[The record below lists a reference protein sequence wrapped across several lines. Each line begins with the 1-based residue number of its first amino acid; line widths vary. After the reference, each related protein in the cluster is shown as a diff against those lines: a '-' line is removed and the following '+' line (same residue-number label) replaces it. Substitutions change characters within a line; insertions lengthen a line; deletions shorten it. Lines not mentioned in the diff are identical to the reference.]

1 MIRTVQSLNNFGKYF
16 TSICYYLTLIIVAI
30 DDEQAKDIIAL
41 SAMYKITYIHK
52 IIKSTVLKMYY

>member
-1 MIRTVQSLNNFGKYF
+1 MHTYDTHS
-16 TSICYYLTLIIVAI
+16 SISEQFWQILYMIVAI
-30 DDEQAKDIIAL
+30 DDEQAKDIIAS